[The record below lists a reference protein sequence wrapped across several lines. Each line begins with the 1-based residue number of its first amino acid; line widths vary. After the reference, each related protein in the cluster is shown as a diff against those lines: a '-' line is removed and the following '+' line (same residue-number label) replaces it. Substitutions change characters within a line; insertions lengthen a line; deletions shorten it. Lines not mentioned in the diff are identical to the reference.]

1 MQQTPLKEQGSQALL
16 EMYLQ
21 ALDLEA
27 FRDNYQAYSK
37 DATRSGLP
45 YERFLLALCEAEICR
60 LSQYFS
66 RLTHNFSL
74 AFEQK
79 TTPLKTGSA
88 T

>member
-1 MQQTPLKEQGSQALL
+1 MEEPIEEPEEVDYTIL
-16 EMYLQ
+16 M
-21 ALDLEA
+21 
-27 FRDNYQAYSK
+27 
-37 DATRSGLP
+37 
-45 YERFLLALCEAEICR
+45 CR